1 MRHRRPSFRGI
12 GKASGAAIGKLAIKV
27 YECNGCGVQH
37 KGDRPA
43 QCLGCGRLD
52 FTKIDSQT
60 EAARLSQLRLMQ
72 RAGIISNLEFQV
84 RFPLMA
90 ARADGVAVKVA
101 TYIADFVYTRD
112 GKQIIED
119 AKGAIAP
126 EAELK
131 LRWMAGMGLPVQIVT
146 AKGKHNG

>member
-1 MRHRRPSFRGI
+1 MRHKRPSFRGI

-27 YECNGCGVQH
+27 YECNGCRVQY
-37 KGDRPA
+37 KGDRPQ
-43 QCLGCGRLD
+43 QCKACGRLD
-52 FTKIDSQT
+52 FTKIDSVT
-60 EAARLSQLRLMQ
+60 EANRLGELRLLQ
-72 RAGIISNLEFQV
+72 HAGIISNLEFQV

-90 ARADGVAVKVA
+90 ARADGTAHKVG
-101 TYIADFVYTRD
+101 TYIADFVYIKD
-112 GKQIIED
+112 GQQIIED

-146 AKGKHNG
+146 AKGTHRG